1 MWRGVLVT
9 VFGLQVKKLASHYI
23 DEAIMAISLPIIV
36 FVFIVFV
43 VAPLAVLAYV
53 LMKGRRK

>member
-1 MWRGVLVT
+1 
-9 VFGLQVKKLASHYI
+9 
-23 DEAIMAISLPIIV
+23 MAISLPIIV